1 MNIKNWVGALSC
13 AAMLMTVASVA
24 QASNLGVR
32 ALPLASLPA
41 AGRVIPAPAG
51 HGIDGQYIVVFKPS
65 ATPLN
70 GLAAQALSRVGGQV
84 LGSLPII
91 NAVVMQ
97 IDALS
102 ARLLAA
108 NRSVAYVEQD
118 QWLSAGAVQANPPWG
133 LDRVDQSAL
142 PVNGSYTYPDGA
154 GAGANVYVID
164 TGIRTTHAEFTG
176 RIGGGRNFV
185 ASSGPLTLPIP
196 LLGTLSPLGGGSTDP
211 NNFAD
216 CNGHGTHVSG
226 TAVGTQYGV
235 AKKARVHAIRVL
247 GCDGSGPNSGVIAGV
262 EWVANNHVKPAVA
275 NLSLGGSAS
284 TALDDAVRAAIRSGV
299 VMVTSA
305 GNDNANACGGSP
317 NRVPEALTVAAS
329 DAQDRR
335 ASFSNSGTCVDLF
348 APGVGVISA
357 WHTGDT
363 AANTLNGTSMA
374 APHVAGAVAL
384 LLAQGA
390 PSDVVAGMIVSGAT
404 PGRVQSAGT
413 GSPNLLLRTAAP

>member
-1 MNIKNWVGALSC
+1 MNIRIGWGALCC
-13 AAMLMTVASVA
+13 ALMLVTAGGVA
-24 QASNLGVR
+24 QAAGPGAR
-32 ALPLASLPA
+32 ALPQLTAPA
-41 AGRVIPAPAG
+41 AGRFIPAPAG
-51 HGIDGQYIVVFKPS
+51 RGIEGQYIVVFKRS
-65 ATPLN
+65 ATALPA
-70 GLAAQALSRVGGQV
+70 LAAQAVGRVGGTV
-84 LGSLPII
+84 LGRLPII

-108 NRSVAYVEQD
+108 HPSVAYVEQD
-118 QWLSAGAVQANPPWG
+118 QWLRAGTVQANPPWG
-133 LDRVDQSAL
+133 LDRIDQAAL
-142 PVNGSYTYPDGA
+142 PVDGAYTYPDGA
-154 GAGANVYVID
+154 GMGANVYVID
-164 TGIRTTHAEFTG
+164 TGIRATHAEFTG
-176 RIGGGRNFV
+176 RVGGGRNFV
-185 ASSGPLTLPIP
+185 ASNGPLTLPVP
-196 LLGTLSPLGGGSTDP
+196 FLGNLSLLGGGGTDP

-235 AKKARVHAIRVL
+235 AKKATVYAVRVL

-262 EWVANNHVKPAVA
+262 EWVAGNHVKPAVA

-284 TALDDAVRAAIRSGV
+284 TALDDAVRAAIGRGV

-335 ASFSNSGTCVDLF
+335 ASFSNSGACVDLF

-357 WHTGDT
+357 WHTGNT
-363 AANTLNGTSMA
+363 ATNTLNGTSMA

-390 PSDVVAGMIVSGAT
+390 PADVVAGMIVNGAT
-404 PGRVQSAGT
+404 PGVVQGPGA
-413 GSPNLLLRTAAP
+413 GSPNLLLRVGP